1 MIHMTLRLF
10 DPLRIKR
17 HDQNM
22 CEGVL
27 KIQRREEKVRYEQK
41 TKISLKTL
49 CYTSAILL
57 SVQQGVSDE
66 ASLTGSCEGVP
77 SCEDTPKNDFSSSSY
92 RFSVLNF

>member
-41 TKISLKTL
+41 TKISLKNAVLHL
-49 CYTSAILL
+49 CDPALC
-57 SVQQGVSDE
+57 
-66 ASLTGSCEGVP
+66 ATGS
-77 SCEDTPKNDFSSSSY
+77 F
-92 RFSVLNF
+92 